1 MFLHLEHR
9 AMAPRWPFSAPV
21 LENPLRTQKEIAK
34 ATAYSPSQV
43 SRIMSSPAFLERYE
57 VIFRGLAGDA
67 RSTWLAHLR
76 EQSANNNQPKD

>member
-1 MFLHLEHR
+1 MPKR
-9 AMAPRWPFSAPV
+9 PYPRHQSRHDTILLAV
-21 LENPLRTQKEIAK
+21 LENSLRTQKEIAK

-67 RSTWLAHLR
+67 RSQWLAHLR
-76 EQSANNNQPKD
+76 EQSANDNQPKD